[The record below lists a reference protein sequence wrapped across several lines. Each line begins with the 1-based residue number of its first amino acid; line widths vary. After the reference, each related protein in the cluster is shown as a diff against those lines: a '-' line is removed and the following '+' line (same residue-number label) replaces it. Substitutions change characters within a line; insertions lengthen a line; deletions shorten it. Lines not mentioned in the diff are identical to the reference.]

1 MAIQISQEQIKNNAV
16 DSSKLDLTDNYTFSG
31 TLSAATPTADGEV
44 AIKSYVDG
52 LVSGLHWKKAV
63 EAATTANITLSGTQ
77 TVDGVPLSS
86 GDRILVKDQSDAT
99 ENGIY
104 VVASG
109 GWSRADDMDSG
120 SEFPAAAVFV
130 KAGTVND
137 NLGFTCTNDSDPTLG
152 TDNITFTQFNGAANI
167 TAGDGL
173 SKSGNELSVNVDGS
187 SLEIASDS
195 LQVKALGITNDMLA
209 GSIANS
215 KLSNST
221 ISGVSLGSN
230 LNSLSAGNGITMTS
244 YNGSAAVSDLTI
256 NLDGSTLSVGA
267 SGIKISDLGVA
278 TAQLAATSVTAA
290 KLASNAVETAKIND
304 AAVTSDKIASNAVIT
319 AKITNGAV
327 TNDKLAGSIAAGK
340 INLGNGLEDDLSGN
354 VQVSLDG
361 NTLSVGVAGLK
372 VASSGIDTTQLA
384 NDSVTSAKIAT
395 DAVTSDA
402 IAADAVSVSEL
413 AANAVETA
421 KIRDGAVSTA
431 KIAGQAV
438 TSAKM
443 AFIPTYESVGTGN
456 GSATT
461 FDAASVADSNY
472 LAGTLVFRNGLAMEL
487 VESSPSG
494 QDQYSLS
501 ANGGTGGVMRI
512 TFGSAPN
519 NGDVITALYF
529 TTDIA

>member
-16 DSSKLDLTDNYTFSG
+16 DSAKLDLTDNYTFTG
-31 TLSAATPTADGEV
+31 TLSASTPSADGEV

-63 EAATTANITLSGTQ
+63 EAATTGNITLSGTQ
-77 TVDGVPLSS
+77 TVDGVALSA

-104 VVASG
+104 VVDSS
-109 GWSRADDMDSG
+109 GWSRSDDMDSG
-120 SEFPAAAVFV
+120 SDFPAAAVFV

-137 NLGFTCTNDSDPTLG
+137 NLGFTCTNDTDPTLG
-152 TDNITFTQFNGAANI
+152 TDNIAFTQFNGAANI

-195 LQVKALGITNDMLA
+195 LQVASGGITDDMLA
-209 GSIANS
+209 GSISNS

-267 SGIKISDLGVA
+267 SGIKIATSGVS
-278 TAQLAATSVTAA
+278 TAQLADNAISTA
-290 KLASNAVETAKIND
+290 KLGSAVVTEGKLANLAVTEGKLAANAVATAKIAD
-304 AAVTSDKIASNAVIT
+304 
-319 AKITNGAV
+319 GAV
-327 TNDKLAGSIAAGK
+327 TASKLAGSIPADK
-340 INLGNGLEDDLSGN
+340 LNLGNGVEDNAGVL
-354 VQVSLDG
+354 QVDLDG
-361 NTLSVGVAGLK
+361 NTLAVGANGIK
-372 VASSGIDTTQLA
+372 IASSGVDTTQLA
-384 NDSVTSAKIAT
+384 NDAVTSAKIAT

-494 QDQYSLS
+494 QDQYTLS
-501 ANGGTGGVMRI
+501 ADGGTGGVMRI

-519 NGDVITALYF
+519 NGDVITSLYF